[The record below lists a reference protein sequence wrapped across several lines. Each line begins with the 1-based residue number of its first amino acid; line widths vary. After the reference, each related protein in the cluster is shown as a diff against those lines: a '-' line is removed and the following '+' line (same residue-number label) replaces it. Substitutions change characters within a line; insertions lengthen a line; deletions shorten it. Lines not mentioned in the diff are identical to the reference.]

1 MFGTDSPSE
10 VGYFK
15 AHSFYE
21 KKLLREAQRTDTHV
35 YRILS
40 TRLTMDIT
48 ALKTF
53 AEQDSRLVGQEQ
65 ERFDNYYRQATD
77 CLRDAFYF
85 PEEAVLSSEEMT
97 EVAELLDRQDK
108 CVQW

>member
-1 MFGTDSPSE
+1 MIFGADNPAE
-10 VGYFK
+10 VGYFE
-15 AHSFYE
+15 ADSPYE

-53 AEQDSRLVGQEQ
+53 ADQDSRLAGQDKEL
-65 ERFDNYYRQATD
+65 FDNYYRQATD
-77 CLRDAFYF
+77 CLRDAFYV
-85 PEEAVLSSEEMT
+85 PEEAVLETKEMM
-97 EVAELLDRQDK
+97 EVVELLVEQDK
-108 CVQW
+108 M